1 MGTTF
6 TVRQQLSFKNAG
18 RAIMYPVHYRDDDLF
33 NAVSKIESTL
43 LRCGVRGISG
53 DAVLRHA
60 IGFSKDPLTL
70 TGLTF
75 NNRKK
80 YKKEQMPFVF
90 LRKERDLAAAI
101 LKIVFGEADSV
112 ARNSSP
118 IALEVVQTA
127 LSFDF
132 STASRQ
138 AIVYYKAIGSK
149 PDDTYRVTIR
159 GIGIDSPSTMELE
172 GSYDWPAFR
181 YRDLN
186 IIGISME
193 KVANMPPQVQHD
205 EFRLPITYKADF
217 ASALVTIEKALVQ
230 GFHVDVSPCGVAV
243 LSGNGP
249 RCGSDE
255 QHVKPTFDARR
266 ISKHCP
272 QTEFEPVEVRAG
284 K

>member
-1 MGTTF
+1 MF
-6 TVRQQLSFKNAG
+6 
-18 RAIMYPVHYRDDDLF
+18 PVHYRDDDLF
-33 NAVSKIESTL
+33 NAVSKIERTL
-43 LRCGVRGISG
+43 LRCGVRGIPG

-70 TGLTF
+70 SGLKF
-75 NNRKK
+75 NNRKN
-80 YKKEQMPFVF
+80 YKEKEMFSVF

-118 IALEVVQTA
+118 IALEVVHTE

-159 GIGIDSPSTMELE
+159 GVGIGSPSTMELE
-172 GSYDWPAFR
+172 CSYEWPELR
-181 YRDLN
+181 YRDLKMC
-186 IIGISME
+186 GISME

-205 EFRLPITYKADF
+205 EFRLPITF
-217 ASALVTIEKALVQ
+217 
-230 GFHVDVSPCGVAV
+230 
-243 LSGNGP
+243 
-249 RCGSDE
+249 
-255 QHVKPTFDARR
+255 KPTMDARLM
-266 ISKHCP
+266 SKHCP
-272 QTEFEPVEVRAG
+272 QTEFVSWEVNGCRFETIPCEVVQRRRLC
-284 K
+284 

>member
-1 MGTTF
+1 MPSFKGTTF
-6 TVRQQLSFKNAG
+6 NVAQQLSTMNAG
-18 RAIMYPVHYRDDDLF
+18 RAIMFPVHYRDDDLF
-33 NAVSKIESTL
+33 NAVSKIERTL

-70 TGLTF
+70 SGLKF
-75 NNRKK
+75 NNRKN
-80 YKKEQMPFVF
+80 YKEKEMFSVF

-118 IALEVVQTA
+118 IALEVVHTE

-159 GIGIDSPSTMELE
+159 GVGIGSPSTMELE
-172 GSYDWPAFR
+172 CSYEWPELR
-181 YRDLN
+181 YRDLKMC
-186 IIGISME
+186 GISME

-205 EFRLPITYKADF
+205 EFRLPITYRADF
-217 ASALVTIEKALVQ
+217 ASALVTLEKALVQ
-230 GFHVDVSPCGVAV
+230 GFHVDVSSCGVAV

-249 RCGSDE
+249 CCGMDE
-255 QHVKPTFDARR
+255 QYV
-266 ISKHCP
+266 
-272 QTEFEPVEVRAG
+272 
-284 K
+284 

>member
-1 MGTTF
+1 MF
-6 TVRQQLSFKNAG
+6 
-18 RAIMYPVHYRDDDLF
+18 PVHYRDDDLF
-33 NAVSKIESTL
+33 NAVSKIERTL

-70 TGLTF
+70 SGLKF
-75 NNRKK
+75 NNRKN
-80 YKKEQMPFVF
+80 YKEKEMFSVF

-118 IALEVVQTA
+118 IALEVVHTE

-159 GIGIDSPSTMELE
+159 GVGIGSPSTMELE
-172 GSYDWPAFR
+172 CSYEWPELR
-181 YRDLN
+181 YRDLKMC
-186 IIGISME
+186 GISME

-205 EFRLPITYKADF
+205 EFRLPITYK
-217 ASALVTIEKALVQ
+217 
-230 GFHVDVSPCGVAV
+230 
-243 LSGNGP
+243 
-249 RCGSDE
+249 
-255 QHVKPTFDARR
+255 PTMDARLM
-266 ISKHCP
+266 SKHCP
-272 QTEFEPVEVRAG
+272 QTEFVSWEVNGCRFETIPC
-284 K
+284 KVVQRRRLC